1 MFIRQAMSTLS
12 QYNEQLATDVE
23 YIRYAL
29 ATTLQPIIEYII
41 KLVYQL
47 LGLIN
52 SVAKAMFGVD
62 LFANASANSFR
73 KANKSAGELKKTLA
87 GFDKLNVLN
96 ENGTTGAVGGISPS
110 VDLSQM
116 EDADLSGVTKLLDK
130 VKGLFNKAFDT
141 IVGNGKK
148 VLVDLGASPEFIN
161 AWERTMESIKKTFG
175 GLIDF
180 MVGLIKMFV
189 GLLSGNSDMVVEGAK
204 QAVTGIKNF
213 IVGLFDFIINSNTL
227 AITAIKD
234 GFNRIPEFF
243 QGIKNRV
250 VETFKN
256 MGTSVGNAVGD
267 SFKNVINSVLSLVE
281 YKLNKPINAINS
293 LISLINTVS
302 GINLGRMSTIKLPRL
317 AKGGILNMPG
327 RGVDYYGANIAEHGR
342 EGVVP
347 LDNKQSLETIGRT
360 IARYAT
366 FNADITLELEGR
378 ILARV
383 MEEINSNK
391 SFARN
396 GG

>member
-1 MFIRQAMSTLS
+1 
-12 QYNEQLATDVE
+12 
-23 YIRYAL
+23 
-29 ATTLQPIIEYII
+29 
-41 KLVYQL
+41 
-47 LGLIN
+47 
-52 SVAKAMFGVD
+52 
-62 LFANASANSFR
+62 
-73 KANKSAGELKKTLA
+73 
-87 GFDKLNVLN
+87 
-96 ENGTTGAVGGISPS
+96 
-110 VDLSQM
+110 
-116 EDADLSGVTKLLDK
+116 
-130 VKGLFNKAFDT
+130 
-141 IVGNGKK
+141 
-148 VLVDLGASPEFIN
+148 
-161 AWERTMESIKKTFG
+161 
-175 GLIDF
+175 
-180 MVGLIKMFV
+180 
-189 GLLSGNSDMVVEGAK
+189 
-204 QAVTGIKNF
+204 
-213 IVGLFDFIINSNTL
+213 
-227 AITAIKD
+227 
-234 GFNRIPEFF
+234 
-243 QGIKNRV
+243 
-250 VETFKN
+250 